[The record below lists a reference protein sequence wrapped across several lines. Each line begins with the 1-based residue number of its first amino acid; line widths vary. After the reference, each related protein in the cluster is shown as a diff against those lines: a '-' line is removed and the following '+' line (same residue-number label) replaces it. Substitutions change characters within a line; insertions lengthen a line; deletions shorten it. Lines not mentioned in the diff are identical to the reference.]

1 MSGGPNQISF
11 PGRNIVINDNKNG
24 NMSGNK
30 EDNKNDNINENINE
44 NKSENVRLSPLRK
57 IKVTKYV

>member
-1 MSGGPNQISF
+1 MSGGPNQILFS
-11 PGRNIVINDNKNG
+11 GRNIVINDNKNG

-44 NKSENVRLSPLRK
+44 NKSEDVTLK
-57 IKVTKYV
+57 AFKVH

>member
-1 MSGGPNQISF
+1 
-11 PGRNIVINDNKNG
+11 
-24 NMSGNK
+24 MSGNK

>member
-44 NKSENVRLSPLRK
+44 NKSEDVTLK
-57 IKVTKYV
+57 AFKVH